1 MNELSR
7 KRVDE
12 IIRVNRF
19 MQYSVMHCKLNYI
32 LNEIKLFIT
41 EWNLE
46 FVFLFD
52 SNTIKV
58 KFILE
63 YTHWQRHRHMH
74 RHTSSKI
81 ITLENEEQLLLI
93 IVDSIFFIEISTR
106 KTWKSKWNVNVFFFF
121 FGFRIKW
128 NEIKL

>member
-63 YTHWQRHRHMH
+63 YTH
-74 RHTSSKI
+74 
-81 ITLENEEQLLLI
+81 
-93 IVDSIFFIEISTR
+93 
-106 KTWKSKWNVNVFFFF
+106 
-121 FGFRIKW
+121 
-128 NEIKL
+128 